1 MGRDATYQIRNVK
14 IMKINH
20 NLSAVVANNKL
31 HQNENIVADSME
43 RLSSGIRINHAKDD
57 PSGMAISDQM
67 KTQID
72 GLDQASQNASD
83 ANSMIMCADGAL
95 GEITEIIGRMRELA
109 VQAANDTNALSDKEA
124 IQKEIVE
131 LKKEIDRMS
140 RDTEFNTKGLLDGTL
155 DNRVYPSK
163 TYTDSYGV
171 YQPDLDRI
179 SVSDYVPAGTYWM
192 NIEAATQTT
201 KTGTTFGID
210 PGDNTTKITAAQAG
224 TLTVNGFQI
233 ELTEDDSHASAYLKI
248 QDAMEKAEVDFSAQ
262 YHGSV
267 ELKSKFYGSK
277 HSLSVISSNP
287 DLASLLGN
295 IDTEGSYA
303 SGSVTQGKDATV
315 TMQMNN
321 GSAFDGKPTSYSA
334 DGNHITIHQ
343 SGGFEI
349 DFLASSK
356 LDGTN
361 PDPDPDP
368 DHADYPVSL
377 EVTTMGPMQVQVGAN
392 ENQTTH
398 LRIPKIDLNSLY
410 LDDLDVTTVYGADRA
425 IGKLDWALGKV
436 NDLRAKIGAYEN
448 RLDHAVS
455 SLDQTGEN
463 MTSALSRIAD
473 VDMAEEMTTYTQYN
487 VLVQASTSVLAQAN
501 DLPESVLQLLQ

>member
-31 HQNENIVADSME
+31 HQNEDIVANSME

-95 GEITEIIGRMRELA
+95 GEITDIIGRMRELA

-155 DNRVYPSK
+155 DNRVYTTKQIP
-163 TYTDSYGV
+163 DAYGV
-171 YQPDLDRI
+171 PQADVDRI
-179 SVSDYVPAGTYWM
+179 SISDYVTAGEYKM
-192 NIEAATQTT
+192 NIVPATQATIIGSG
-201 KTGTTFGID
+201 KFKINSA
-210 PGDNTTKITAAQAG
+210 DNTTKIKPEEAG
-224 TLTVNGFQI
+224 TINVNGFPI
-233 ELTEDDSHASAYLKI
+233 EITTDDTHASAYLKI
-248 QDAMEKAEVDFSAQ
+248 CDGMEKAEVEFEAT
-262 YHGSV
+262 YNV
-267 ELKSKFYGSK
+267 APELKSQFYGSQ
-277 HSLSVISSNP
+277 HTVSITTSN
-287 DLASLLGN
+287 DNLAALVGKINTTGSNQGN
-295 IDTEGSYA
+295 LTDGK
-303 SGSVTQGKDATV
+303 GKDAKV
-315 TMQMNN
+315 TIDST
-321 GSAFDGKPTSYSA
+321 SAFSSTASYSA

-343 SGGFEI
+343 PGGFEI
-349 DFLASSK
+349 DFLANPE
-356 LDGTN
+356 LGTA
-361 PDPDPDP
+361 PSTGD
-368 DHADYPVSL
+368 
-377 EVTTMGPMQVQVGAN
+377 VTLTVTSMGPMQVQVGAN

-398 LRIPKIDLNSLY
+398 LRIPKLDLNTLY

-425 IGKLDWALGKV
+425 IGKLDWALQKV
-436 NDLRAKIGAYEN
+436 SDVRAKIGAYEN